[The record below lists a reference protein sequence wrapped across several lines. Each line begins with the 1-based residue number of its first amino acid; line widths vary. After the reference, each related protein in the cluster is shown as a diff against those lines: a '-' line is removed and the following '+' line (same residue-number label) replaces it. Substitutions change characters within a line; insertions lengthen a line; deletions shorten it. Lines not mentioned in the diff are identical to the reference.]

1 MMLSASTNYWSLKN
15 QKNGRTIQLEST
27 PQMVWEI
34 QMRIVPFLKW
44 SLIVKEASEMFKL
57 QNSYQTWLILHKWCR
72 LLHVLLLGMGN
83 TWKAGQELKIRV
95 ELSFASSSGSA
106 TETIASSS

>member
-1 MMLSASTNYWSLKN
+1 MMSSASISCWYLRSRKR
-15 QKNGRTIQLEST
+15 GRTTQLEST

-34 QMRIVPFLKW
+34 RMRIVPFLKW

-83 TWKAGQELKIRV
+83 TWKDGQELKIRV
-95 ELSFASSSGSA
+95 ELSSASNSGSG